1 MNRFSL
7 TFLSQLNCL
16 VIIDIVRIE
25 LLIVER
31 YYFVRSFSKLANL
44 VKE

>member
-1 MNRFSL
+1 MNHFNL

-16 VIIDIVRIE
+16 VRIDEVRIE
-25 LLIVER
+25 LSSVER
-31 YYFVRSFSKLANL
+31 YLVVRSLSKLANL

>member
-16 VIIDIVRIE
+16 VIINIVRIE

-31 YYFVRSFSKLANL
+31 YYVVRSLSKLANL